1 MARIGLLKNQGI
13 LSLLLIIMVVIATM
27 VPNVK
32 AWTEAD
38 FEIFDI
44 VDALE
49 KAEGKD
55 TNFYNW
61 LGVPASASQADISKA
76 YRKLSLKWHPDK
88 NPGDAKAKDRFTRL
102 GVIVSILRDPT
113 SRERYNFFY
122 KNGVPRWRGTGYL
135 YSRFR
140 PGLGTVMVVL
150 VLIAAGMQYI
160 AGQINY
166 RQERK
171 RILEFISNARSQM
184 IQDAPKGRAPTL
196 GRSYIEVGQRHMRC
210 EVKSDTSIVVYP
222 DERSGEPVEL
232 NTEWVAKPT
241 VESLFIV
248 TWPKRLI
255 HKIMGK
261 KQKMVEGEEEEYEEE
276 GEEEKV
282 VESDEKVGSSPK
294 TTAKKTL
301 RKRGGGEKVNVIGAK
316 VGGRRRPAKN

>member
-1 MARIGLLKNQGI
+1 MARISLLKNQGI
-13 LSLLLIIMVVIATM
+13 LSLLLIIMVVLSTM

-55 TNFYNW
+55 TTFYSW

-88 NPGDAKAKDRFTRL
+88 NPGDAKAKERFTRL
-102 GVIVSILRDPT
+102 GVIVTILRDAT

-140 PGLGTVMVVL
+140 PGLGTVVVVL
-150 VLIAAGMQYI
+150 LSIAAGMQYI

-166 RQERK
+166 RQEKK
-171 RILEFISNARSQM
+171 RILEFIANARTQM
-184 IQDAPKGRAPTL
+184 IHDAPKGRAPTL
-196 GRSYIEVGQRHMRC
+196 GRTYIEVGQRHMRC
-210 EVKSDTSIVVYP
+210 EVKSDTAIAVYP
-222 DERSGEPVEL
+222 DERTQEPIL
-232 NTEWVAKPT
+232 LDAEWVTQPT
-241 VESLFIV
+241 VESLFLV
-248 TWPKRLI
+248 KWPKRLI
-255 HKIMGK
+255 NKVLGK
-261 KQKMVEGEEEEYEEE
+261 KDQVVEEEEGTVSEQEEE
-276 GEEEKV
+276 VKEGAETTATE
-282 VESDEKVGSSPK
+282 SPK
-294 TTAKKTL
+294 RTTKKT
-301 RKRGGGEKVNVIGAK
+301 RRTGGGEKVNVMGAK
-316 VGGRRRPAKN
+316 VGGRRRATKN

>member
-1 MARIGLLKNQGI
+1 
-13 LSLLLIIMVVIATM
+13 MVVLSTM
-27 VPNVK
+27 IPQVK

-61 LGVPASASQADISKA
+61 LGVAPSATQAEISKA

-88 NPGDAKAKDRFTRL
+88 NKGDAKAKERFTRL
-102 GVIVSILRDPT
+102 GVIVSILRDSA

-140 PGLGTVMVVL
+140 PGLGTVIIVL
-150 VLIAAGMQYI
+150 SLIAAGMQHI

-166 RQERK
+166 HQEKK
-171 RILEFISNARSQM
+171 RILEFVNNARSQM

-196 GRSYIEVGQRHMRC
+196 GRTYIEVGRKNMRC
-210 EVKSDTSIVVYP
+210 EVKGDNYIVVYP
-222 DERSGEPVEL
+222 DERAGEPVHL

-241 VESLFIV
+241 VQDLFLV
-248 TWPKRLI
+248 KWPKSIINKVLGR
-255 HKIMGK
+255 
-261 KQKMVEGEEEEYEEE
+261 KQEIVEEYEEV
-276 GEEEKV
+276 EEE
-282 VESDEKVGSSPK
+282 VEEEVNAAESTTKSSN
-294 TTAKKTL
+294 KKAL
-301 RKRGGGEKVNVIGAK
+301 RKRGGGEKVNVVGTK